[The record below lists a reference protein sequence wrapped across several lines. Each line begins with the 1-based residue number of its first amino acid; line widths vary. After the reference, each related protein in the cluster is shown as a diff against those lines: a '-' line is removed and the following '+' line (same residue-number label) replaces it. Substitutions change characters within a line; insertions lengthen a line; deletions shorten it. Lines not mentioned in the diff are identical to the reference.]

1 MAILKRTSSFVVDKL
16 EQLFYKWGCFVS
28 KHPKR
33 VIFGCLLITALSALG
48 FFNIRAESRAEKLWI
63 SPKSPYIS
71 DKEWLDT
78 HFPRNTRHNIALF
91 VAGNRRSF
99 LEGWIHVT
107 VHPIILSFAAVVA
120 SSTLGD
126 LRRILFI

>member
-28 KHPKR
+28 KHPKS

-48 FFNIRAESRAEKLWI
+48 LFNLRVEARAEKLWI

-71 DKEWLDT
+71 DKGALILLCRIISEEFSTIFEW
-78 HFPRNTRHNIALF
+78 
-91 VAGNRRSF
+91 
-99 LEGWIHVT
+99 
-107 VHPIILSFAAVVA
+107 
-120 SSTLGD
+120 TLVSCH
-126 LRRILFI
+126 LKLL